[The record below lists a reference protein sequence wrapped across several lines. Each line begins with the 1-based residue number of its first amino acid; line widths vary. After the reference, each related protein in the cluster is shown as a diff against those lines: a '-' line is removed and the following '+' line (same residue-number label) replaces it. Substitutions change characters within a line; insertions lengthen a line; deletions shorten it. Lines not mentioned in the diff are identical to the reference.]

1 MQSGANDFLEKPWNN
16 QRLTS
21 VLRNQVQLAE
31 ARRRGRRLADENAIL
46 RGADGTDLVASSRAM
61 QEVVRVARQVA
72 RSGASVLITGEPG
85 TGKSLLA
92 RLIHGWSDRAEK
104 SFISVNAGGL
114 PETVFES
121 EMFGH
126 VKGAFTDARADRTG
140 RFELADGGTLFLDEI
155 GNVPPAQQARLL
167 RALETGEFERVGS
180 SRTERADVRVL
191 SATNAD
197 LSALI
202 RDGRFR
208 EDLLFRINT
217 VEIRLPPLRERRE
230 EILELASA
238 QLARKA
244 AQYGRA
250 VQGFDAGAIAA
261 LQQYAW
267 PGNVRELNSV
277 VERSLLLAAGD
288 DDRHGGP
295 AAFGGEGGAA
305 LARGHESRGRGACA
319 DPLRDQAQQR
329 QRDRGGGSARP
340 LAERHVPPAR
350 EAGAEGRRRPVMRAG
365 RAQPSPTA
373 RDTAR
378 NLGSFLIGSNPGSR
392 FMKEIIWDPSRS
404 PRSTASRAR
413 SRSPSAAWISAR
425 SQLTPMPCA
434 PLLLQPPN
442 LRGGELP
449 LSGGGIGA
457 AQCRQ
462 SAGRRRRRAT
472 QHGNRLVGAP
482 ADQQDARK
490 MVPGQ
495 RELGCSL
502 EQRCELRQRGGVI
515 ANDVENQAHVGG
527 KRQ

>member
-1 MQSGANDFLEKPWNN
+1 MQPRILVADDQADIVAALKLLLKREGFDVATATSPAGVLDIVGREVVDVALVDLNYSRDTTSGEEGVALVEQLHREHPDLPVVVMTAWATVGLAVQAMQNGANDFLEKPWDN

-72 RSGASVLITGEPG
+72 RSDASVLITGEPG

-92 RLIHGWSDRAEK
+92 RLMHDWSDRAEK

-114 PETVFES
+114 PESVFES

-126 VKGAFTDARADRTG
+126 VRGAFTDARADRTG

-167 RALETGEFERVGS
+167 RALETGEFERIGS
-180 SRTERADVRVL
+180 SRTQRADVRVI

-197 LSALI
+197 LPALI
-202 RDGRFR
+202 REGRFR

-230 EILELASA
+230 EIVELAGA

-250 VQGFDAGAIAA
+250 VKSFDGGAVAA

-277 VERSLLLAAGD
+277 VERSVLLATGHTIGTADLRLAAAKAGPPSLED
-288 DDRHGGP
+288 MSLEDAER
-295 AAFGGEGGAA
+295 A
-305 LARGHESRGRGACA
+305 LIRSAIRRS
-319 DPLRDQAQQR
+319 
-329 QRDRGGGSARP
+329 GGSVTA
-340 LAERHVPPAR
+340 AG
-350 EAGAEGRRRPVMRAG
+350 EA
-365 RAQPSPTA
+365 
-373 RDTAR
+373 
-378 NLGSFLIGSNPGSR
+378 LGL
-392 FMKEIIWDPSRS
+392 SRS
-404 PRSTASRAR
+404 AMYRRLEKLGLKPD
-413 SRSPSAAWISAR
+413 
-425 SQLTPMPCA
+425 
-434 PLLLQPPN
+434 
-442 LRGGELP
+442 EL
-449 LSGGGIGA
+449 
-457 AQCRQ
+457 
-462 SAGRRRRRAT
+462 
-472 QHGNRLVGAP
+472 
-482 ADQQDARK
+482 
-490 MVPGQ
+490 
-495 RELGCSL
+495 
-502 EQRCELRQRGGVI
+502 
-515 ANDVENQAHVGG
+515 
-527 KRQ
+527 

>member
-1 MQSGANDFLEKPWNN
+1 MFRMQPRILVADDQADILSALKLLLKREGFDVATASSPAGVLDITTREHVDVALVDLNYSRDTTSGEEGVALVGELHRLHPELPVVVMTAWATVEIAVQAMQRGANDFLEKPWNN
-16 QRLTS
+16 QRLLS
-21 VLRNQVQLAE
+21 VLKNQVQLAE

-46 RGADGTDLVASSRAM
+46 RGADGTDLVASSRGM

-72 RSGASVLITGEPG
+72 RSSASVLITGEPG

-114 PETVFES
+114 PESVFES

-155 GNVPPAQQARLL
+155 GNVPPALQARLL

-180 SRTERADVRVL
+180 SRTQRADVRVV

-197 LSALI
+197 LPALI

-261 LQQYAW
+261 LQQYVW

-277 VERSLLLAAGD
+277 VERSLLLAAGEEIGTAD
-288 DDRHGGP
+288 LRLSAAQAGP
-295 AAFGGEGGAA
+295 PSLEDMS
-305 LARGHESRGRGACA
+305 LE
-319 DPLRDQAQQR
+319 D
-329 QRDRGGGSARP
+329 
-340 LAERHVPPAR
+340 AERALIRSAIRRSSGSVTAAA
-350 EAGAEGRRRPVMRAG
+350 EALGLSRSAMYRRLEK
-365 RAQPSPTA
+365 
-373 RDTAR
+373 
-378 NLGSFLIGSNPGSR
+378 LGLKADG
-392 FMKEIIWDPSRS
+392 DPS
-404 PRSTASRAR
+404 
-413 SRSPSAAWISAR
+413 
-425 SQLTPMPCA
+425 
-434 PLLLQPPN
+434 
-442 LRGGELP
+442 
-449 LSGGGIGA
+449 
-457 AQCRQ
+457 
-462 SAGRRRRRAT
+462 
-472 QHGNRLVGAP
+472 
-482 ADQQDARK
+482 
-490 MVPGQ
+490 
-495 RELGCSL
+495 
-502 EQRCELRQRGGVI
+502 
-515 ANDVENQAHVGG
+515 
-527 KRQ
+527 